1 MKVLFCFKCH
11 HFLEDDDY
19 VGSFGTAVGWWST
32 VFLDAVMTDASGGLN
47 VYDYIVTIFD
57 DDDSADKLGT
67 AVGWGKTGFVN
78 TVMTA
83 ALSILKEGE

>member
-32 VFLDAVMTDASGGLN
+32 VFLDAVMTDASGVLRE
-47 VYDYIVTIFD
+47 
-57 DDDSADKLGT
+57 
-67 AVGWGKTGFVN
+67 VG
-78 TVMTA
+78 
-83 ALSILKEGE
+83 